1 MGVRVSVI
9 IPTWNRAATVV
20 EAVGDVLGQ
29 TESDLE
35 VLVCDDGST
44 DDTRARLEAI
54 SDPRLRWL
62 AGPRSGCPAAPRNR
76 GIGRARGEWIAFLD
90 SDDRWLPTKLARQLE
105 AAKAAGVGAVSSN
118 ASRVRGGKPAGTV
131 VDHPRP
137 LIRTHDL
144 LSWNPVVCSSMVV
157 RADVLARCGGF
168 PEDPAHLAIEDHA
181 LWLRVAAITD
191 IAFVQECLV
200 VYTDEPA
207 TSVRASLESNADE
220 QRLAL
225 YDGYLRWCRES
236 GKRPSLPHRFLVAAR
251 CFRSR
256 GRLRAAARGAMVPGA
271 SRSGAGR

>member
-9 IPTWNRAATVV
+9 IPTWNRAAAVV

-29 TESDLE
+29 TEPNFE

-44 DDTRARLEAI
+44 DDTRTRLQAI
-54 SDPRLRWL
+54 ADPRLVWL
-62 AGPRSGCPAAPRNR
+62 DGPRSGCPAAPRNR
-76 GIGRARGEWIAFLD
+76 GIARAGGEWIAFLD

-105 AAKAAGVGAVSSN
+105 VASVAGVGAVSSN
-118 ASRVRGGKPAGTV
+118 ATRLRDGKPSGTV

-137 LIRTHDL
+137 LIRTADL

-157 RADVLARCGGF
+157 RAEVLDRCGGF
-168 PEDPAHLAIEDHA
+168 PEDRAHLAIEDHA

-191 IAFVQECLV
+191 IAFVPESLV
-200 VYTDEPA
+200 IYRDEPT
-207 TSVRASLESNADE
+207 TSVRARIEASADE

-225 YDGYLRWCRES
+225 YEGYRQWWRES
-236 GKRPSLPHRFLVAAR
+236 KQRPALRHRLLVAAR

-256 GRLRAAARGAMVPGA
+256 GRLRAAARKASARGA
-271 SRSGAGR
+271 SR

>member
-9 IPTWNRAATVV
+9 IPTWNRAEAVV
-20 EAVGDVLGQ
+20 AAVGDVLRQ

-62 AGPRSGCPAAPRNR
+62 DGPRSGCPAAPRNR
-76 GIGRARGEWIAFLD
+76 GIARANGEWIAFLD
-90 SDDRWLPTKLARQLE
+90 SDDRWLPTKLARQL
-105 AAKAAGVGAVSSN
+105 AVASAAGVGAVSSN

-157 RADVLARCGGF
+157 RADVLSRCGGF
-168 PEDPAHLAIEDHA
+168 PEHRPFLPIEDHA

-191 IAFVQECLV
+191 IAYVPECLV
-200 VYTDEPA
+200 VYADEPA
-207 TSVRASLESNADE
+207 TSVRAGIGANADE

-225 YDGYLRWCRES
+225 YESYRRWCAES
-236 GKRPSLPHRFLVAAR
+236 GKWPSLPHRLLVAAR

-256 GRLRAAARGAMVPGA
+256 GRLRAAARRA
-271 SRSGAGR
+271 SAQGAGR

>member
-9 IPTWNRAATVV
+9 IPTWNRDAAVV
-20 EAVGDVLGQ
+20 AAVGDVLGQ

-44 DDTRARLEAI
+44 DESRTHIQAI
-54 SDPRLRWL
+54 PDPRLVWID
-62 AGPRSGCPAAPRNR
+62 GPRSGCPAAPRNR

-105 AAKAAGVGAVSSN
+105 VASAMGVGAVSSN
-118 ASRVRGGKPAGTV
+118 ATRLRDGKPSGTV

-137 LIRTHDL
+137 LIRTADL

-168 PEDPAHLAIEDHA
+168 PEDRAHLAIEDHA
-181 LWLRVAAITD
+181 LWLRVAALTD
-191 IAFVQECLV
+191 IAYVEECLV
-200 VYTDEPA
+200 VYADEPA
-207 TSVRASLESNADE
+207 TSVRAGLSASADE
-220 QRLAL
+220 QRLAI
-225 YDGYLRWCRES
+225 YEGYRRWWRES
-236 GKRPSLPHRFLVAAR
+236 GNRPSLRHRLLVAAS

-256 GRLRAAARGAMVPGA
+256 RRLRAASRRATGRGGA
-271 SRSGAGR
+271 P